1 MKAILWLLTILAALA
16 GGFFA
21 GKYYEAHRE
30 WDREDMLEAQAKIA
44 AKAGEWADEMTD
56 KLKGVLGAD

>member
-1 MKAILWLLTILAALA
+1 MKKILWLLTVLAALA

-21 GKYYEAHRE
+21 GKYYEANRE
-30 WDREDMLEAQAKIA
+30 WDRDDVQRYQTRIAK
-44 AKAGEWADEMTD
+44 KAGEWAGEMTG

>member
-1 MKAILWLLTILAALA
+1 MKKILWFLTILAALA

-30 WDREDMLEAQAKIA
+30 WDQDDMVHAQGRIA
-44 AKAGEWADEMTD
+44 ARASQMAGEMAD
-56 KLKGVLGAD
+56 KIKGALGAD